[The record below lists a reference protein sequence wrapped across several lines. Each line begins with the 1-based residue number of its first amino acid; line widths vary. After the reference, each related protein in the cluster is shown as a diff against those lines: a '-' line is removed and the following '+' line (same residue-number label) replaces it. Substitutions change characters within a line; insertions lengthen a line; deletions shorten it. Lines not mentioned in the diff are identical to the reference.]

1 MASDDLD
8 IRSGGIVAVDT
19 ETLRAAAARLV
30 AEGVACEELRASLDR
45 ARAARD
51 EEFAGGPAAGDEA
64 IEAHVR
70 WLLERRASGQ

>member
-45 ARAARD
+45 ARR
-51 EEFAGGPAAGDEA
+51 
-64 IEAHVR
+64 
-70 WLLERRASGQ
+70 S